1 MVAPKVPPLTDNNP
15 NEMKRKSYFYGIPSC
30 LGCLTC
36 CGHLISPGLLLKA
49 SSLIGLYTNVTA
61 VCQSKQFRN
70 DLTKITRPRGVF

>member
-36 CGHLISPGLLLKA
+36 CGRLTSPGLLLMA
-49 SSLIGLYTNVTA
+49 SSLIGLYVTA

-70 DLTKITRPRGVF
+70 DLIKIRPRGVF